1 MEVKTCIKICLI
13 CAIILIEFVILIS
26 NIIFFNEESITHEK
40 LNKSLPTIIDVVEK
54 RLSIAD
60 EISQGL
66 NKKILEAIF
75 VYDYNHNS
83 NRIINELEKKF
94 EEHVPKKLEEKNFNL
109 IFSKFYAK
117 NKTFIGLAS
126 DPIEKDQ
133 KLV

>member
-1 MEVKTCIKICLI
+1 M
-13 CAIILIEFVILIS
+13 AIILIEFIILIS
-26 NIIFFNEESITHEK
+26 NIIFFNEESVTHEN
-40 LNKSLPTIIDVVEK
+40 LNRTLPRIIEVVEK
-54 RLSIAD
+54 KLNVAD

-94 EEHVPKKLEEKNFNL
+94 EEHVPKKLEEKIFNL

-117 NKTFIGLAS
+117 NKTFIGLS
-126 DPIEKDQ
+126 HEPIENAEKEQ
-133 KLV
+133 I